1 MEPITTLI
9 ISSAVGGAAGG
20 FVKELASNGV
30 TWLVDL
36 VSAHS
41 PEVQRQAKQNTER
54 FLDRLA
60 NRVERLEKELPTEKE
75 RVFQDALSHP
85 GSAMLISDAMRG
97 AATTDSD
104 DRHEL
109 LAELIAQRLS
119 SGADDMIA
127 LAGQSACGL
136 VNCLSTRQ
144 IRLLAV
150 MVTLHSVRPM
160 TKLKLATEEEA
171 KTFAKNW
178 WKGSLIPLM
187 DDFDF
192 KSITQID
199 LDHLNALGCL
209 RISVGTKNLMTLLSH
224 GITENTIRFVESDLG
239 DTKWFEVLKGKFGEG
254 IDHCSLTST
263 GSLIGILRRDAKLG
277 TKTTINW

>member
-30 TWLVDL
+30 TWLVNL

-75 RVFQDALSHP
+75 RVFHDALSHP
-85 GSAMLISDAMRG
+85 SSAMLISDAMRG
-97 AATTDSD
+97 AATTDSE

-119 SGADDMIA
+119 SGADDMVA
-127 LAGQSACGL
+127 LAGQSACVI
-136 VNCLSTRQ
+136 VNSLSIRQ

-150 MVTLHSVRPM
+150 LVSLQSIRPSNPQTLVSENNAKVF
-160 TKLKLATEEEA
+160 ATD
-171 KTFAKNW
+171 W
-178 WKGSLIPLM
+178 WAQNLIPLM

-192 KSITQID
+192 KTITQID
-199 LDHLNALGCL
+199 LDHLNALGCI
-209 RISVGTKNLMTLLSH
+209 RISIGSKNLINLLSSNVTKNK
-224 GITENTIRFVESDLG
+224 IQFTEDDLK
-239 DTKWFEVLKGKFGEG
+239 DTKWYGPLKEKFGEG
-254 IDHCSLTST
+254 IANCTLTST
-263 GSLIGILRRDAKLG
+263 GTLIGVLRRDAKLK
-277 TKTTINW
+277 TKTLINW